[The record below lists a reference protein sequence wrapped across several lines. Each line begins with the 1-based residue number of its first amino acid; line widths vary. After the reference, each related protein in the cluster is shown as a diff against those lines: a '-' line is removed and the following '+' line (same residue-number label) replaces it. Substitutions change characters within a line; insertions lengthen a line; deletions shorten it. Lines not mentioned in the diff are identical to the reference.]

1 MFKFTNKI
9 SEKTWKHR
17 YQKNGETV
25 DENFHRVAKFLSNN
39 EKEYRD
45 FYRIM
50 SKNLFYPGG
59 RTMSNSAIGSKLSL
73 NNCYTAPMILDSLD
87 NIFEKVKLGAVTHQ
101 RGGKQFCLPRQQC
114 LVKNLVNL

>member
-9 SEKTWKHR
+9 SEKTWKDR
-17 YQKNGETV
+17 
-25 DENFHRVAKFLSNN
+25 FHRVAKFLSNN
-39 EKEYRD
+39 EKEYKD

-101 RGGKQFCLPRQQC
+101 RGGKQFCLPRQ
-114 LVKNLVNL
+114 